1 MRGSNR
7 GKATIF
13 VTERPYG
20 RKAKRERGA
29 EAKAKAKDNPA

>member
-7 GKATIF
+7 GKATIL

-20 RKAKRERGA
+20 RNERGA